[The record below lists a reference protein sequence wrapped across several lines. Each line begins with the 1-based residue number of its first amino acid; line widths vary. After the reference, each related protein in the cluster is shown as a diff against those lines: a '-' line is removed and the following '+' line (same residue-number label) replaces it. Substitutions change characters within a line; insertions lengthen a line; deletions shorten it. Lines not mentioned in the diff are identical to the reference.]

1 LDREARMR
9 DIGKLLFIAG
19 LIIAIAGMLMWK
31 TGGLGPIGH
40 LPGDISIQRPGFS
53 FYFPIATCL
62 LISVILTLLMWLFR
76 R

>member
-1 LDREARMR
+1 MDREARMR

>member
-1 LDREARMR
+1 MR